1 VRARAAGVTGCWRT
15 ARRGARPR
23 RAARAQLC
31 AARRRGRRNH
41 GVCIRNAAMYG
52 SKRALALALIL
63 NPKLIVSKEDAKE
76 FKFLKMC
83 LVFKYGW

>member
-1 VRARAAGVTGCWRT
+1 M
-15 ARRGARPR
+15 
-23 RAARAQLC
+23 
-31 AARRRGRRNH
+31 
-41 GVCIRNAAMYG
+41 CIRNAAMYG